1 MSKKSRWFLGLACAA
16 MIVSLTR
23 VIPAVAVGSRVA
35 DFSAGLAAA
44 LMLGALVTWRDRRVE

>member
-1 MSKKSRWFLGLACAA
+1 